1 MGLTVSQTKSLN
13 KYKKKQR
20 KEAGKEN
27 AVVVEELDRR
37 VMTRVRGDIN
47 WLI

>member
-1 MGLTVSQTKSLN
+1 MGPTVSQAKSLN

-27 AVVVEELDRR
+27 AFVAEELDRR
-37 VMTRVRGDIN
+37 VVTRVRGDISL
-47 WLI
+47 LI